1 MGCDENCCCCCCCYY
16 KSRAKDGVDA
26 VGGGDRTDDD
36 DDDDDEG
43 KTKKKIVVV
52 VVGGLLLKKK
62 NCWSCFVLFP
72 SWIVA
77 AAAGAVASGA
87 FLVSPWRSDLLT
99 YVCFCE
105 RILSF
110 GEVKK

>member
-1 MGCDENCCCCCCCYY
+1 MGCDENCCCCYYY

-36 DDDDDEG
+36 EG
-43 KTKKKIVVV
+43 KTKKKIV

-77 AAAGAVASGA
+77 AAAGAVATRA
-87 FLVSPWRSDLLT
+87 FLVSLWRSDLLT
-99 YVCFCE
+99 YVAF
-105 RILSF
+105 
-110 GEVKK
+110 VKGF

>member
-1 MGCDENCCCCCCCYY
+1 MGCDENCCCYYY

-36 DDDDDEG
+36 EG
-43 KTKKKIVVV
+43 KTKKKIV

-77 AAAGAVASGA
+77 AAAGAVATRA
-87 FLVSPWRSDLLT
+87 FLVSLWRSDLLT
-99 YVCFCE
+99 YVAF
-105 RILSF
+105 
-110 GEVKK
+110 VKGF

>member
-1 MGCDENCCCCCCCYY
+1 MGCDENCCCYYY

-36 DDDDDEG
+36 EG
-43 KTKKKIVVV
+43 KTKKKIV

-72 SWIVA
+72 SWILA
-77 AAAGAVASGA
+77 AAAGAVATRA
-87 FLVSPWRSDLLT
+87 FLVSLWRSDLLT
-99 YVCFCE
+99 YVAF
-105 RILSF
+105 
-110 GEVKK
+110 VKGF

>member
-1 MGCDENCCCCCCCYY
+1 MGCDENCCCYYY

-36 DDDDDEG
+36 EG
-43 KTKKKIVVV
+43 KTKKKIV

-77 AAAGAVASGA
+77 AAAGAVPTRA
-87 FLVSPWRSDLLT
+87 FLVSLWRSDLLT
-99 YVCFCE
+99 YVAF
-105 RILSF
+105 
-110 GEVKK
+110 VKGF

>member
-1 MGCDENCCCCCCCYY
+1 MGCDENCCCYYY

-36 DDDDDEG
+36 EG
-43 KTKKKIVVV
+43 KTKKKVVAV

-77 AAAGAVASGA
+77 AAAGAVATRA
-87 FLVSPWRSDLLT
+87 FLVSLWRSDLLT
-99 YVCFCE
+99 YVAF
-105 RILSF
+105 
-110 GEVKK
+110 VKGF